1 MHSSRTTLAVAV
13 VLSGLAAAQ
22 GSDDCSSAQIVGSA
36 LGRGRCRRSLRGE
49 LELEVMKAWRVF
61 TAAIVPR
68 KVRVASASRIPAA
81 RAGSELTDPTPTA
94 LQHYGR

>member
-1 MHSSRTTLAVAV
+1 M
-13 VLSGLAAAQ
+13 
-22 GSDDCSSAQIVGSA
+22 
-36 LGRGRCRRSLRGE
+36 
-49 LELEVMKAWRVF
+49 F